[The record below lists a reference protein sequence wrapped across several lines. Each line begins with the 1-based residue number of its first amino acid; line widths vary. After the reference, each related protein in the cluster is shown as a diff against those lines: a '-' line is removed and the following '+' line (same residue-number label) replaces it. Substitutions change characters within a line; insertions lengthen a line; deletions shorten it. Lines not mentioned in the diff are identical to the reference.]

1 MKKIEFKNLQE
12 PGISEQTLEAM
23 QDNAEEAIE
32 TVNVMK
38 AYQEYA
44 QIANQNQKVN
54 LHNYEVVGNALT
66 FENSGIKIGKGIS
79 HIYVYAQ
86 IFFEYIP
93 SNQNYLWPRIQKNGS
108 DVASKLTTCPSNEDF
123 IQADILNSPISVQE
137 GDLITLNFGDICN
150 LQPTTRAGKDITY
163 LIVEAISTHIE

>member
-12 PGISEQTLEAM
+12 PGISAQTLEAM

-86 IFFEYIP
+86 IFFEYLPVI
-93 SNQNYLWPRIQKNGS
+93 QNYFWIRVMKNNTEI
-108 DVASKLTTCPSNEDF
+108 ASKLTSCQANEDYV
-123 IQADILNSPISVQE
+123 QADVYGSPISVQE
-137 GDLITLNFGDICN
+137 GDLITLNFGDIASK
-150 LQPTTRAGKDITY
+150 QPTTRAGKNITF
-163 LIVEAISTHIE
+163 LVVTAISTHAE